1 MIINLID
8 QMSDNG
14 LKMLV
19 ASLSGLVKFLNSLYL
34 RVLKIVGALSIVG
47 LFKTLKICDTL
58 L

>member
-19 ASLSGLVKFLNSLYL
+19 ASLSGLVKFRNSLFL
-34 RVLKIVGALSIVG
+34 RVLKSLGALSIVDV
-47 LFKTLKICDTL
+47 F
-58 L
+58 

>member
-19 ASLSGLVKFLNSLYL
+19 ALLFGLEHGELVEFLRSLGLLEISN
-34 RVLKIVGALSIVG
+34 LSHM
-47 LFKTLKICDTL
+47 
-58 L
+58 